1 MQEFNALHLD
11 PSTTTTR
18 TASSAATAA
27 AVVSQSSHALKQTFD
42 HSHHHHPSSHPP
54 QPASFDAET
63 RQAIVTVLQSYRIHI
78 AVIFR
83 RLLGIPRH
91 EA

>member
-1 MQEFNALHLD
+1 MQEFNPSHQD

-18 TASSAATAA
+18 TATSAAAMI
-27 AVVSQSSHALKQTFD
+27 SQSSHGLKQTFD
-42 HSHHHHPSSHPP
+42 HSHSQHHPSSHPSP
-54 QPASFDAET
+54 QVSFEAET

-83 RLLGIPRH
+83 RLLGNIINH
-91 EA
+91 KA